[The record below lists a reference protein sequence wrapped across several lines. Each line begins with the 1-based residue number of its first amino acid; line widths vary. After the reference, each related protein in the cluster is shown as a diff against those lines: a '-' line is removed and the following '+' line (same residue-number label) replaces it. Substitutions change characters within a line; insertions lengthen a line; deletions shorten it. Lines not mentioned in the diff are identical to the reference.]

1 MDKKTN
7 LFGNNPI
14 IPDNPNKFNYNI
26 FDNNNNQRKH
36 PSFIN
41 KKGIINPK
49 TFVKKPYDFLKAS
62 INMNLY
68 SNNESNNE
76 TNSTTN
82 NKNEIIINKVNN
94 NNPDSSVE
102 NNKNIIKN
110 NNINPNEE
118 IRVPIKNKNNKDNNN
133 FNNNNDNNN
142 KDNNKINNIDEK
154 KDNNNK
160 NPYKKEK
167 KNLVKSVLMPNEM
180 NNESKAKTK
189 KKEKLDYKRQQE
201 NEKNKA
207 EIMDQLKCYICMGKL
222 TKPRMC
228 KYCHRP
234 ACENCIKKWLNE
246 KHQCGFC
253 RKKINYNET
262 IEVPIINDIADFF
275 MKNINNQNEQ
285 VNNKN
290 NAKENNNKI
299 FDSYLEIPKL
309 NLKEEENICKK
320 HNNKYEYFCYQCN
333 EKYCDKCL
341 VICNNSSKIH
351 EDHLIIPLDQLEKNK
366 NIINETME
374 EFQKLK
380 ETNLE
385 IDHLIKLYE
394 LKIRELE
401 IEKNNFINEI
411 DLIKEEKNKD
421 INNNIHSLS
430 DNYNIIKS
438 KNDEIANSIDTT
450 PMALQ
455 NIIAFKDHG
464 QGRQIYEHLLSL
476 NKYVK
481 NNNFIKLNEE
491 KLSIE
496 TFVSDVIDII
506 IPKDKNPNLEFN
518 KQINNLIPNYDMKLT
533 FENKDQNIHLEIN
546 LKKKIDINFGK
557 EKILCFIIFKNKKYG
572 CEFIKM
578 KQDQIKKENEISL
591 YSSISTSVFFSF
603 KDDNNKISYK
613 LYFMVYK
620 S

>member
-14 IPDNPNKFNYNI
+14 IPENPFQFHNNI
-26 FDNNNNQRKH
+26 FDNNNQRIH
-36 PSFIN
+36 PSLIN
-41 KKGIINPK
+41 KKGISNPK
-49 TFVKKPYDFLKAS
+49 TFVKKPNDFLKES
-62 INMNLY
+62 INMNLFPY
-68 SNNESNNE
+68 NESNNE

-82 NKNEIIINKVNN
+82 NKNEIIINNVYN
-94 NNPDSSVE
+94 NNPDSSVK
-102 NNKNIIKN
+102 NNKNINIYN
-110 NNINPNEE
+110 NMNQNGE
-118 IRVPIKNKNNKDNNN
+118 IRNPFKNKNNKDNNSI
-133 FNNNNDNNN
+133 NNN
-142 KDNNKINNIDEK
+142 KDNNKINIIDEK
-154 KDNNNK
+154 KDNNKK
-160 NPYKKEK
+160 NLYKKEK
-167 KNLVKSVLMPNEM
+167 KNLVKSVMMPNEM
-180 NNESKAKTK
+180 NNESKVKTK
-189 KKEKLDYKRQQE
+189 KKEKLDYKKQQE

-207 EIMDQLKCYICMGKL
+207 EIMDQLKCYICMAKL

-234 ACENCIKKWLNE
+234 ACENCIKIWLNE

-253 RKKINYNET
+253 RKRINFNET
-262 IEVPIINDIADFF
+262 IEIPIINDIAEFF
-275 MKNINNQNEQ
+275 MKNINNQKEQ

-290 NAKENNNKI
+290 NDKENNENNNKI
-299 FDSYLEIPKL
+299 FDTYLEIQKL
-309 NLKEEENICKK
+309 NLKEEDICPK
-320 HNNKYEYFCYQCN
+320 HKNKYEYFCYQCN

-341 VICNNSSKIH
+341 VICNDSSKIH
-351 EDHLIIPLDQLEKNK
+351 EDHLIIRLDQLEKNK
-366 NIINETME
+366 NRINETME

-380 ETNLE
+380 QTNLK

-401 IEKNNFINEI
+401 IEKNNFISEI

-430 DNYNIIKS
+430 DNYNIIRS

-476 NKYVK
+476 NEYAKT
-481 NNNFIKLNEE
+481 NNFINLLGE

-496 TFVSDVIDII
+496 TFVSDVIEIT
-506 IPKDKNPNLEFN
+506 IPKDKNPKLEFN
-518 KQINNLIPNYDMKLT
+518 KQINNLIPNYDLKLI
-533 FENKDQNIHLEIN
+533 FEKKAKNVHLKIN
-546 LKKKIDINFGK
+546 LRKKIVINFGK

-578 KQDQIKKENEISL
+578 KQDQIKKENEIHL

-613 LYFMVYK
+613 NLINKYCNQ
-620 S
+620 